1 MILAAGKGSRLA
13 PLTDSTP
20 KPLLPVLGVPIIFS
34 ILGRLKAAGVSDVVI
49 NTHHLG
55 EQIETA
61 LGSGSS
67 MGLSIAYSREKT
79 LLETGGG
86 IKQALPL
93 LQDDTFLICNGD
105 IFCDFDFT
113 DLPNQLLGDDLAHLV
128 LVPKPASRTEGDF
141 CADAG
146 RLRARGDDY
155 VYAGIAVLHRNLFQ
169 NAPQGPFSLRDL
181 LFDAMEQGRVA
192 VQIHTGH
199 WSDIGTPA
207 DYAEVNRSAS

>member
-13 PLTDSTP
+13 PLTDTTP
-20 KPLLPVLGVPIIFS
+20 KPLLPVMGVPIIFS
-34 ILGRLKAAGVSDVVI
+34 ILDRLKNAGVSDVVI
-49 NTHHLG
+49 NIHHLG

-61 LGSGSS
+61 LGNGAS
-67 MGLSIAYSREKT
+67 MGLSIAYSREQT

-105 IFCDFDFT
+105 IYCDFDFA
-113 DLPNQLLGDDLAHLV
+113 DLPDQLLGDDLAHLV
-128 LVPKPASRTEGDF
+128 LVPKPASRTQGDF

-155 VYAGIAVLHRNLFQ
+155 VYAGIALLHRDLFQ
-169 NAPQGPFSLRDL
+169 NAPPGPFSLRDL
-181 LFDAMEQGRVA
+181 LFAAMEQGQVA
-192 VQIHTGH
+192 AQIHTGH